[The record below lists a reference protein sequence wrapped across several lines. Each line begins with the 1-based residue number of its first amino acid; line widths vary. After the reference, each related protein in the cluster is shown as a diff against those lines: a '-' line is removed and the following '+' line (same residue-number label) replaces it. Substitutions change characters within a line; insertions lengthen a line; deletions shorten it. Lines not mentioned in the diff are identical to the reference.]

1 MFLGIEKATCVPRR
15 SLKALSA
22 HMWMT
27 LRPCLHKQEVTA
39 KAAYVTEWFNTE
51 DQLEILT
58 HSGLGF
64 VVLGLTHARQVLY
77 CQHGKFGVSLRQT
90 EPFLAF
96 GELNSGVRV
105 LHACNQTNKQKK
117 TLHWSGFLACISE
130 EWTSWTMGHRG
141 SFQKRYFI
149 SGSLRQRKKALGCY
163 SGCFLKDLVEKLG
176 CGLGREMSWSV
187 QLAHPAVQ
195 VSPLSF
201 T

>member
-117 TLHWSGFLACISE
+117 PSTDQGSWLAYLRNE
-130 EWTSWTMGHRG
+130 LPGPWGTGGAFKRG
-141 SFQKRYFI
+141 ILFR
-149 SGSLRQRKKALGCY
+149 GA
-163 SGCFLKDLVEKLG
+163 
-176 CGLGREMSWSV
+176 
-187 QLAHPAVQ
+187 
-195 VSPLSF
+195 
-201 T
+201 